1 MPSSVPVAGWDSP
14 LDSGQPF
21 SEVLSLST
29 PPDRPG
35 SSGSAPPAEPAQGPG
50 EAGDENNTAAAG
62 PEVPATGTAGS
73 SRERAQRRSGPL
85 QRGEGHARRAVGSP
99 PLGSA
104 GTTDLISPAGS
115 AKTQAGGV
123 ALDVDQSPVASPAP
137 ASSALPAVS
146 EPSTVAEGPV
156 ASDAPAGAGSEAR
169 GADAALSTLIP
180 AENVP
185 EPSPAAS
192 AAAQQHPN
200 TLGAGS
206 TNEGARH
213 NRAPTDVPGEGD
225 AAARGV
231 VDRAP
236 APDSAALR
244 SGPVRIQPNGASPG
258 AEASALTGATAG
270 TSVSAAVRAEE
281 VLELAEFP
289 DGGGGTT
296 GLDIGDLAASIS
308 RPLAMGSGD
317 YSVQVSLHPPE
328 LGEVRALLSLQGD
341 VLHVTLTPE
350 HSNGFDALSE
360 AMPALHEQLAGGGVE
375 VHVSLG
381 QPGDPAGGDGRGASE
396 GAPVGTAQ
404 PDDATPIVSVAA
416 VPMRAAADPGR
427 IHLVL

>member
-1 MPSSVPVAGWDSP
+1 MPSSVPGAGGGSSQDG
-14 LDSGQPF
+14 GQPF

-35 SSGSAPPAEPAQGPG
+35 SSASAPPPGPSQSPG
-50 EAGDENNTAAAG
+50 EAGDESNTAAAG
-62 PEVPATGTAGS
+62 PEVPATGKAGPA
-73 SRERAQRRSGPL
+73 RERAQRRSGPPE
-85 QRGEGHARRAVGSP
+85 RGEGHARRVVGPRP
-99 PLGSA
+99 PGSD
-104 GTTDLISPAGS
+104 GTTELIPPAGS
-115 AKTQAGGV
+115 THTHTQAGGV
-123 ALDVDQSPVASPAP
+123 ALDVDQSSVASPAP
-137 ASSALPAVS
+137 ASSALAAVS
-146 EPSTVAEGPV
+146 AAPV
-156 ASDAPAGAGSEAR
+156 DSDAPGGAGAGSEAP
-169 GADAALSTLIP
+169 GTEAALSRLNP

-185 EPSPAAS
+185 DPSPVAS
-192 AAAQQHPN
+192 AGAQLPN
-200 TLGAGS
+200 TFGSGS
-206 TNEGARH
+206 TIEGASH

-231 VDRAP
+231 DRAP
-236 APDSAALR
+236 APVPDSGALR
-244 SGPVRIQPNGASPG
+244 SGPVRIQRNGATPG
-258 AEASALTGATAG
+258 AEVSALSGATAG
-270 TSVSAAVRAEE
+270 TSVTAAAPAEE

-289 DGGGGTT
+289 DGGEGTT

-308 RPLAMGSGD
+308 RPLSMGSGD

-381 QPGDPAGGDGRGASE
+381 QPGDPEGGHGRGASE
-396 GAPVGTAQ
+396 GGPAGTAQ

-416 VPMRAAADPGR
+416 VPMRAADAGR